1 MCVQV
6 RPSQIHKI
14 HTQIQTH
21 KNTMN
26 THLRIQTQSYK
37 HVKNKGLPKG
47 KYQYICIYSLY
58 TAFVSKPIGQFDLV
72 SGLVKLLS
80 LPCVPW
86 FPGTLHPFVII

>member
-47 KYQYICIYSLY
+47 KYQYICILEVAKFFQKPLFNQVQLGLSRYS
-58 TAFVSKPIGQFDLV
+58 IN
-72 SGLVKLLS
+72 
-80 LPCVPW
+80 
-86 FPGTLHPFVII
+86 